1 MNVGRTGV
9 LTPTAVLEPVEIGG
23 VVVKQATL
31 HNFDYILE
39 KDIRI
44 GDRVLVKRAG
54 EVIPYIIG
62 PVVDVRTGS
71 ERKFEPPTV
80 CPACGQP
87 VEHFDGEVAWYCVNA
102 ACPAQL
108 VRNLEHFVSR
118 QAMDI
123 VGLGI
128 KIVEQLAESG
138 MVKNAADIYKLTR
151 SDLLTLEGFADK
163 KADNLLAAIDGTRK
177 QSLARVINA
186 LGIRGVG
193 EVMAA
198 DLAKHYPDLEK
209 LGLATADELQQ
220 IEGVGPNIA
229 EAIVDWFRRPANR
242 AVVAEL
248 RQYGVWPVEIAKAET
263 GGSLSGLV
271 FVVTGSL
278 PTLSRE
284 GAKEFIQSHGGKVT
298 DSVSKKTD
306 YLVVGEAA
314 GSKLDK
320 AIELGVPRLDE
331 AGLRNL
337 AGEN

>member
-1 MNVGRTGV
+1 
-9 LTPTAVLEPVEIGG
+9 
-23 VVVKQATL
+23 
-31 HNFDYILE
+31 
-39 KDIRI
+39 
-44 GDRVLVKRAG
+44 
-54 EVIPYIIG
+54 
-62 PVVDVRTGS
+62 
-71 ERKFEPPTV
+71 
-80 CPACGQP
+80 
-87 VEHFDGEVAWYCVNA
+87 
-102 ACPAQL
+102 

-151 SDLLTLEGFADK
+151 ADLLTLEGFADK

-198 DLAKHYPDLEK
+198 DLTKHYPDLEK

-298 DSVSKKTD
+298 DSVSKKTN
-306 YLVVGEAA
+306 YLLVGEAA